1 MKNFL
6 LFAILSLTVLTAKAQ
21 NALYYNSTDGSA
33 AIVAL
38 GADNGLSVVKESV
51 DLLGKDWT
59 NAVHTG
65 GKVLLYNNKTGAGA
79 IATVTA
85 TDLKVNNTFDVGK
98 LPTGYTHLIGLN
110 SGRVLCYNATDGS
123 GNVGSVTANNEYKN
137 LKSFPAGTLPKGWTH
152 IIAVNTVAG
161 ATKIVY
167 YNSATG
173 AAAIGSIASDGMPQ
187 IAKNYE
193 AGKFTP
199 GWTSLVS
206 VEGKII
212 YYNANTGAA
221 VLGMLPPNNEH
232 QTIKTYQADGF
243 PKGFTHLTNINGKIV
258 YYNAQ
263 TGGTA
268 VGVVTSSEHI
278 FAKPEAGNI
287 KPNFTSALKGM
298 VTIK

>member
-137 LKSFPAGTLPKGWTH
+137 LKSFPAGTLPKGWTDR
-152 IIAVNTVAG
+152 
-161 ATKIVY
+161 K
-167 YNSATG
+167 
-173 AAAIGSIASDGMPQ
+173 
-187 IAKNYE
+187 
-193 AGKFTP
+193 
-199 GWTSLVS
+199 S
-206 VEGKII
+206 V
-212 YYNANTGAA
+212 
-221 VLGMLPPNNEH
+221 V
-232 QTIKTYQADGF
+232 
-243 PKGFTHLTNINGKIV
+243 
-258 YYNAQ
+258 
-263 TGGTA
+263 
-268 VGVVTSSEHI
+268 
-278 FAKPEAGNI
+278 
-287 KPNFTSALKGM
+287 
-298 VTIK
+298 